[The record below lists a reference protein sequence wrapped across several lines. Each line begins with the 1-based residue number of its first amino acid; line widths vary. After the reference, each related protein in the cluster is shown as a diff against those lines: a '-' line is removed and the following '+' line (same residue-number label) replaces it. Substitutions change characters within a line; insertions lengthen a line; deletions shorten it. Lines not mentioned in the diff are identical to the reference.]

1 MAAVFRVLE
10 PRFRQK
16 FTRLRLLAGLCHIC
30 RSHTACGRRIV
41 DISGEAVV
49 TWVSHFAR
57 VAFFPPFFLFS
68 LFFVFVLFFL
78 PPFVFPSLYKQ
89 DHRHGRSQARFTRPT
104 CTHPS
109 SAPRCLPLTPA
120 VPQITSLSLGY
131 ARPVNS
137 LSSANPDPPLNPH
150 THSSQGADAACV
162 MMCVC
167 VCVRARVLM
176 CSRACVLVFAR
187 SFIPNARVG
196 QSALMSCVCV
206 RVCARVLARV
216 CASLCV

>member
-1 MAAVFRVLE
+1 MAAVFRVVE
-10 PRFRQK
+10 PMCRQK
-16 FTRLRLLAGLCHIC
+16 FTRLRLPAGLCHIC

-41 DISGEAVV
+41 DIGGEAVV
-49 TWVSHFAR
+49 TWGSHFAR
-57 VAFFPPFFLFS
+57 VAFFPPFFPFFS
-68 LFFVFVLFFL
+68 FWFFFFVFLFFL

-167 VCVRARVLM
+167 VCVCERACSCVRARV
-176 CSRACVLVFAR
+176 C
-187 SFIPNARVG
+187 
-196 QSALMSCVCV
+196 
-206 RVCARVLARV
+206 
-216 CASLCV
+216 

>member
-1 MAAVFRVLE
+1 MHAWR
-10 PRFRQK
+10 
-16 FTRLRLLAGLCHIC
+16 
-30 RSHTACGRRIV
+30 
-41 DISGEAVV
+41 
-49 TWVSHFAR
+49 
-57 VAFFPPFFLFS
+57 FPPFFPFFS
-68 LFFVFVLFFL
+68 FFFFFFVFLFFL

-150 THSSQGADAACV
+150 THSSQGADAACLMMCVCVCVPHTHSSQGADAACV

-167 VCVRARVLM
+167 VCV
-176 CSRACVLVFAR
+176 CERAC
-187 SFIPNARVG
+187 
-196 QSALMSCVCV
+196 SCVGACV
-206 RVCARVLARV
+206 C
-216 CASLCV
+216 